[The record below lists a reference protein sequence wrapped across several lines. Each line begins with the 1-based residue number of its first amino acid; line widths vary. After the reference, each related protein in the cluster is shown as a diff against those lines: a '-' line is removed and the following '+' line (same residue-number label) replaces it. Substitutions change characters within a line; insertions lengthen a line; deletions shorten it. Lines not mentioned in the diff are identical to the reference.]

1 MATDRHTD
9 RQTDRQ
15 TTCQKYLFWI
25 QWPSKRE
32 HSSKSGSRFFGQ
44 MQYFLYTSYSRESKK
59 IEITRVSIGFWLP
72 KLRIRRRREREEREK
87 KRKKKKKMG
96 KGRGKLGGDDDDDDD
111 DDDDEGRKKN
121 LFRKTAQYFLDALHI

>member
-15 TTCQKYLFWI
+15 TDRRHAKNTFFWI

-59 IEITRVSIGFWLP
+59 GSVALIKEDNVPRLSWPLGVITELFP
-72 KLRIRRRREREEREK
+72 
-87 KRKKKKKMG
+87 G
-96 KGRGKLGGDDDDDDD
+96 KDGVV
-111 DDDDEGRKKN
+111 
-121 LFRKTAQYFLDALHI
+121 

>member
-9 RQTDRQ
+9 RQTDRQTDRRPDRQTDRQTDTQADTQ

-44 MQYFLYTSYSRESKK
+44 MQYFLYTSYSRESKNINITQK
-59 IEITRVSIGFWLP
+59 CEDDKVKRVVHLRGGSSFLEIVFVVESFFFPWPRSS
-72 KLRIRRRREREEREK
+72 
-87 KRKKKKKMG
+87 
-96 KGRGKLGGDDDDDDD
+96 
-111 DDDDEGRKKN
+111 
-121 LFRKTAQYFLDALHI
+121 